1 MTYQDQCKATVISH
15 KPQKKYIINLTY
27 KGKEY
32 LTDIYS
38 KNGMLKSAIEGWVN
52 PLSGLYPVD
61 FNRDS
66 TYELE
71 GYQRIAGRYNA
82 DSIGFVQ
89 TVVKWNGQIFNL
101 DRQNVVIS
109 GGEI

>member
-1 MTYQDQCKATVISH
+1 MNCGSPFQDH
-15 KPQKKYIINLTY
+15 WLKPPIIDITY

-32 LTDIYS
+32 LTDIYN
-38 KNGMLKSAIEGWVN
+38 KNGILKSSIEGRRFN
-52 PLSGLYPVD
+52 PLSGLYPVN
-61 FNRDS
+61 FNRDR

-82 DSIGFVQ
+82 HSLGFVQ
-89 TVVKWNGQIFNL
+89 TVLKWNGQICNL
-101 DRQNVVIS
+101 DRQSVAIS